1 MERKELDTE
10 VGRKAEKLIVL
21 GSKEES
27 TVAEDVVGARP
38 DAARIID

>member
-1 MERKELDTE
+1 MDTV
-10 VGRKAEKLIVL
+10 VGRNAEKLIVL

-27 TVAEDVVGARP
+27 TVADDVVGARP